1 MNLTIKDFYSQ
12 AISNLT
18 NSSAIVKTDKNKNIV
33 DVEFVNENTSLPS
46 QTDIDAKAQELL
58 DAYNSEEQAK
68 IDAKVSGNQKLLDL
82 GLTQAEA
89 TALTGYTPPVA
100 E

>member
-1 MNLTIKDFYSQ
+1 MNNIAK
-12 AISNLT
+12 AI
-18 NSSAIVKTDKNKNIV
+18 KNINNNAEFSILEN
-33 DVEFVNENTSLPS
+33 DVNQITWLNGTTPISVA
-46 QTDIDAKAQELL
+46 DI
-58 DAYNSEEQAK
+58 N
-68 IDAKVSGNQKLLDL
+68 AKVSEIETAKTNEENQKATDKANGNQKLLDL

>member
-1 MNLTIKDFYSQ
+1 MTKVWTNGVIREMTQDE
-12 AISNLT
+12 ISVL
-18 NSSAIVKTDKNKNIV
+18 
-33 DVEFVNENTSLPS
+33 E
-46 QTDIDAKAQELL
+46 TDIADMNAKIQA
-58 DAYNSEEQAK
+58 EETARQAK
-68 IDAKVSGNQKLLDL
+68 ETAQASGNQKLLDL

>member
-1 MNLTIKDFYSQ
+1 MTKKLLITPENPNGIVVDYSAEEETQLQ
-12 AISNLT
+12 ADISASANEQSMVDKIEAKQT
-18 NSSAIVKTDKNKNIV
+18 N
-33 DVEFVNENTSLPS
+33 
-46 QTDIDAKAQELL
+46 KA
-58 DAYNSEEQAK
+58 N
-68 IDAKVSGNQKLLDL
+68 GNQKLLDL